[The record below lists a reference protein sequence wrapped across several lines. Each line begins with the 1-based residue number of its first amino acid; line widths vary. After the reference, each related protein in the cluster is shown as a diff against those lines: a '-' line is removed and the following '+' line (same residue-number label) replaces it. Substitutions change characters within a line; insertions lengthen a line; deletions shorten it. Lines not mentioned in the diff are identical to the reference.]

1 MKMNPSSPPI
11 AMAVRAMALL
21 MAMWPAAHA
30 GKAHEHGVAKVDVAI
45 EGSKLTVAL
54 QSPLD
59 SLLGFERAPRTDA
72 ERKAAAD
79 MLARL
84 RSGGALFKADAAAQ
98 CTLSKA
104 EVTAPVLDAANKA
117 PVTGAAAKATV
128 TGAAAKATDTG
139 AAAKA
144 TVTGAAAKATE
155 GDHADLD
162 ASYEYTCAQP
172 QQLRTLELGLFDA
185 FKRMQRIEVQVA
197 GAQGQSKVTLK
208 RPARTVK
215 LVR

>member
-11 AMAVRAMALL
+11 VMAVRAMALL
-21 MAMWPAAHA
+21 MVMWPAAHA

-45 EGSKLTVAL
+45 EGGKLTVAL

-117 PVTGAAAKATV
+117 PVTGATAKATE
-128 TGAAAKATDTG
+128 TGATAKATDTG
-139 AAAKA
+139 
-144 TVTGAAAKATE
+144 TAAKATE

>member
-1 MKMNPSSPPI
+1 MKMNPI
-11 AMAVRAMALL
+11 ALPAALAMGAMALVIATL
-21 MAMWPAAHA
+21 PAAHA
-30 GKAHEHGVAKVDVAI
+30 GKAHQHGVAKLDVVI
-45 EGSKLTVAL
+45 EGNKLTVAL
-54 QSPLD
+54 ESPLD

-79 MLARL
+79 VLARL

-104 EVTAPVLDAANKA
+104 EVSAPVLE
-117 PVTGAAAKATV
+117 AAAKAP
-128 TGAAAKATDTG
+128 A
-139 AAAKA
+139 
-144 TVTGAAAKATE
+144 

-172 QQLRTLELGLFDA
+172 QQLRTLEHGLFDA
-185 FKRMQRIEVQVA
+185 FKRMQRMEVQVV
-197 GAQGQSKVTLK
+197 GAQGQSKITLK
-208 RPARTVK
+208 RPARAVK

>member
-1 MKMNPSSPPI
+1 MKMHPI
-11 AMAVRAMALL
+11 TRPNILAAGAIALVMATL
-21 MAMWPAAHA
+21 PAAHA
-30 GKAHEHGVAKVDVAI
+30 GKAHEHGVAKVDVAV
-45 EGSKLTVAL
+45 EGNKLTVAL

-104 EVTAPVLDAANKA
+104 EVSAPVLEAAGTAPAAGTAAKA
-117 PVTGAAAKATV
+117 PAAGAAAKAPAA
-128 TGAAAKATDTG
+128 GAAAKAS
-139 AAAKA
+139 
-144 TVTGAAAKATE
+144 E
-155 GDHADLD
+155 GEHADLD

-172 QQLRTLELGLFDA
+172 QQLRTLDLGLFDA
-185 FKRMQRIEVQVA
+185 FRRMQRIEVQVA
-197 GAQGQSKVTLK
+197 GAQGQSKATLK
-208 RPARTVK
+208 RPARTVA